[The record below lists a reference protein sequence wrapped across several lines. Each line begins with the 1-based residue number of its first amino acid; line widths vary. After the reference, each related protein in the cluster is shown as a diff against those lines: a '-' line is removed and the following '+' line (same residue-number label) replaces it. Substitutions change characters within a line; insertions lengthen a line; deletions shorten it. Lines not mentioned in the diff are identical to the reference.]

1 MSNKVG
7 FVDLYN
13 EVLGDVKGYMTE
25 SSESDSSESSFG
37 ERDEVMEKSSSSSNQ
52 SEKQDNVKT
61 EM

>member
-37 ERDEVMEKSSSSSNQ
+37 ERDEVMEKSSSSSGSN
-52 SEKQDNVKT
+52 
-61 EM
+61 